1 MSINRVII
9 NSSPLIVLFKSQQ
22 AELLP
27 QLFAEILVPSG
38 VFEEVTMSGEDDA
51 ASRQLP
57 GISWIKRVEITALAP
72 EVAAWDLGKG
82 ESQVLSLA
90 LKTSANSAAIVDD
103 RAARRCGQALG
114 ITTIGTGGILIR
126 AKRRGLI
133 KNVSSGIEALRDAGL
148 WLSDSVVNLLKQQAG
163 E

>member
-1 MSINRVII
+1 MSINHVIV
-9 NSSPLIVLFKSQQ
+9 NSSPLIVLFKSKQ

-27 QLFAEILVPSG
+27 QLFKSVLVPSG
-38 VFEEVTMSGEDDA
+38 VFEEVTA
-51 ASRQLP
+51 AGSTDIAARELP
-57 GISWIKRVEITALAP
+57 RVPWIQQVEVTAIVP

-90 LKTSANSAAIVDD
+90 LSTENCAAIVDD
-103 RAARRCGQALG
+103 RAARRCGQVLG
-114 ITTIGTGGILIR
+114 ISTIGTGGLLIR

-133 KNVSSGIEALRDAGL
+133 DSVSQGIEALSDAGL
-148 WLSDSVVNLLKQQAG
+148 WISDNLVSLLKQQAG

>member
-9 NSSPLIVLFKSQQ
+9 NSSPLIVLFKSKQ

-38 VFEEVTMSGEDDA
+38 VFEEVTA
-51 ASRQLP
+51 AGNMDTAARELP
-57 GISWIKRVEITALAP
+57 SVSWIKRVGVSAIAP

-90 LKTSANSAAIVDD
+90 MKTENCVAIVDD
-103 RAARRCGQALG
+103 RAARRCGQVLD
-114 ITTIGTGGILIR
+114 IRTIGTGGLLIL
-126 AKRRGLI
+126 AKRRGI
-133 KNVSSGIEALRDAGL
+133 IDSVSSRIEALRDAGL
-148 WLSDSVVNLLKQQAG
+148 WLSENVVNLLKQQAG